1 VSKIIKIFFIGT
13 KLYFISF
20 YLFLVFI
27 SVKSSI
33 NFFSILF
40 TFLMLY
46 FSFSVFK
53 NKKWIFEL
61 MSNFMLLLFLLFIVL
76 FITVIGN
83 EYLKEKFQMTL
94 ITFIG
99 IEAFLLTF
107 ILPYYFLKNELK
119 SINSSKF

>member
-1 VSKIIKIFFIGT
+1 MSKIIKIFFIGT